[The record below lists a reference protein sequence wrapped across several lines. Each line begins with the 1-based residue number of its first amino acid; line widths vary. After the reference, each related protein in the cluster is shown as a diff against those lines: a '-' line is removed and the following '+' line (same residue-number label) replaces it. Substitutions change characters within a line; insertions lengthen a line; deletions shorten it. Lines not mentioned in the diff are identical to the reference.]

1 MVENRPF
8 LKFLTHFILI
18 IGILIICFPVYV
30 AIIAST
36 HHSATFNAGTLPLL
50 PGQYG
55 LENYKTIF
63 GDGLVQL
70 GLPRLW
76 PLLMN
81 SFIMAIGISIGKI
94 TISLFSAYAIVYMRF
109 PFRKTAF
116 ALIFITLM
124 LPIEVRIIPTYAI
137 VAQLGMI
144 NTYSG
149 MIIPLI
155 ASATATFLFRQFFL
169 TVPDEL
175 LEAARVDGAGPLKFF
190 KDILL
195 PLSKSN
201 IAALFIIMFIYGW
214 IQYLWPLIATT
225 DQDHQTIL
233 VILKQLVVESLQHD
247 PQWNILMAVSV
258 VAMTPPVL
266 VVIFMQRLFVKG
278 LIETE
283 K

>member
-1 MVENRPF
+1 MVENRPI
-8 LKFLTHFILI
+8 LKFLTHFTI
-18 IGILIICFPVYV
+18 IAGIVVICFPVYV
-30 AIIAST
+30 ALIAST
-36 HHSATFNAGTLPLL
+36 HNSSAFSSGMLPLL
-50 PGQYG
+50 PGNYT

-63 GDGLVQL
+63 GGGLVKL
-70 GLPRLW
+70 GLPNLW
-76 PLLMN
+76 PLLIN
-81 SFIMAIGISIGKI
+81 SLIMALGISVGKI
-94 TISLFSAYAIVYMRF
+94 IISLFSAYAIVYMRF

-116 ALIFITLM
+116 ALIFVTLM
-124 LPIEVRIIPTYAI
+124 LPVEVRIIPTYAV
-137 VAQLGMI
+137 VAHLGMI
-144 NTYSG
+144 NTYGG

-175 LEAARVDGAGPLKFF
+175 LEAARVDGAGPFKFF

-214 IQYLWPLIATT
+214 IQYLWPLIVTT
-225 DQDHQTIL
+225 DQKHQTIL
-233 VILKQLVVESLQHD
+233 IILKQLIVESLQHD

-258 VAMTPPVL
+258 VAMVPPVL

>member
-8 LKFLTHFILI
+8 LNFLTHFILI
-18 IGILIICFPVYV
+18 IGILIICFPVYI

-36 HHSATFNAGTLPLL
+36 HNSATFNGGTLPLL

-55 LENYKTIF
+55 LENYKAIF
-63 GDGLVQL
+63 GDGLVKL

-124 LPIEVRIIPTYAI
+124 LPIEVRIIPTYTI

-225 DQDHQTIL
+225 DQDHQTVL
-233 VILKQLVVESLQHD
+233 VILKQLIVESLQHD
-247 PQWNILMAVSV
+247 PQWNILMAVAV

>member
-8 LKFLTHFILI
+8 LKFLTHVILI
-18 IGILIICFPVYV
+18 IGILIICFPVYI

-36 HHSATFNAGTLPLL
+36 HNSATFNAGTLPLL

-76 PLLMN
+76 PLLIN

-94 TISLFSAYAIVYMRF
+94 IISLFSAYAIVYMRF
-109 PFRKTAF
+109 PFRKIAF

-124 LPIEVRIIPTYAI
+124 LPIEVRIIPTYTI

-214 IQYLWPLIATT
+214 IQYLWPLIVTT

-258 VAMTPPVL
+258 VAMAPPVL
-266 VVIFMQRLFVKG
+266 VVIFMQRLFIKG

>member
-8 LKFLTHFILI
+8 LTFLTHFILI
-18 IGILIICFPVYV
+18 VGIIIICFPVYV

-36 HHSATFNAGTLPLL
+36 HSSVAFSSGTLPLL
-50 PGQYG
+50 PGQYT
-55 LENYKTIF
+55 LENYKTIL
-63 GDGLVQL
+63 GDGLAQL
-70 GLPRLW
+70 GLPNLL
-76 PLLMN
+76 PLLTN
-81 SFIMAIGISIGKI
+81 SLIMALGISVGKI
-94 TISLFSAYAIVYMRF
+94 IISLLSAYAIVYMRF

-116 ALIFITLM
+116 ALIFVTLM
-124 LPIEVRIIPTYAI
+124 LPIEVRIIPTYAV
-137 VAQLGMI
+137 VAQLNMI

-175 LEAARVDGAGPLKFF
+175 LEAARIDGAGPFKFF

-195 PLSKSN
+195 PLSKNN
-201 IAALFIIMFIYGW
+201 IAALFIIMFVYGW
-214 IQYLWPLIATT
+214 IQYLWPLLVMT

-233 VILKQLVVESLQHD
+233 IILKQLIVESVQHD

-258 VAMTPPVL
+258 VAMAPPVL
-266 VVIFMQRLFVKG
+266 VVICMHRLFIKG

>member
-1 MVENRPF
+1 MVENRLF
-8 LKFLTHFILI
+8 LTFLTHFILI
-18 IGILIICFPVYV
+18 VGIIIICFPVYV

-36 HHSATFNAGTLPLL
+36 HSSVAFSSGTLPLL
-50 PGQYG
+50 PGQYT

-70 GLPRLW
+70 GLPNLL
-76 PLLMN
+76 PLLIN
-81 SFIMAIGISIGKI
+81 SLIMALGISVGKI
-94 TISLFSAYAIVYMRF
+94 IISLFSAYAIVYMRF

-116 ALIFITLM
+116 ALIFVTLM
-124 LPIEVRIIPTYAI
+124 LPIEVRIIPTYAV
-137 VAQLGMI
+137 VAQLNMI

-175 LEAARVDGAGPLKFF
+175 LEAARIDGAGPFKFF

-195 PLSKSN
+195 PLSKNN
-201 IAALFIIMFIYGW
+201 IAALFITMFVYGW
-214 IQYLWPLIATT
+214 IQYLWPLLVMT
-225 DQDHQTIL
+225 DQDHQTVLI
-233 VILKQLVVESLQHD
+233 ILKQLIIESVQHD

-258 VAMTPPVL
+258 VAMAPPIL
-266 VVIFMQRLFVKG
+266 VIICMHRLFVKG